1 MASFFDRFKSI
12 INTKSQNTNEQY
24 NRAIYNWLGN
34 TIVWNTE
41 NDETYINDGYRK
53 NATIYSLVNII
64 TKAASTIPFHIYE
77 KVNDNSYKRYKALS
91 SGLSDANVMYKANML
106 KKHALVEL
114 EHTELHKLL
123 ERPNPAQSYASWIS
137 ELIAFGKLTGNRYIY
152 GIGPETGDNINKYTE
167 LYVMP
172 SQIIEINSGGIMKPV
187 ESYTIEYNGTYKI
200 PAEQMCHIKDFNPYY
215 DGTGSHLY
223 GQSPLKAGLRSM
235 TTNNEATESGVKFLQ
250 NQTARGILMSDEGD
264 LNEVQ
269 AQQLK
274 DKFRRDHQ
282 GSKKAGDII
291 ITPKKL
297 SWVNFG
303 LNASDMS
310 LIEQY
315 NASIKDLCNI
325 YNVPVQLLNNTESST
340 YNNMKEAKKALY
352 QNCVIPELIK
362 IQDELNR
369 WLAPMYGDNICIEYD
384 FSVIPELQEETDKIV
399 DQMSK
404 AWWLTPNEKRAAMS
418 YSHDEENSILD
429 DYYIPANLIPVSG
442 EPIDMPE
449 PQPAETNNIDK
460 MFNNNF
466 INKEK
471 IRAFVD
477 AYTTRDEAEER
488 AKEMGGNGSH
498 THTYDGE
505 TIFMPFKTHQEYDE
519 ALENNKYHYGKPH
532 DDEDEYKAEV
542 SSRVEKAL
550 KKKVLDHNDS
560 VSAKSKKTSLGT
572 LKKVF
577 NRGVGAYN
585 TNPSSVRP
593 SVSSADQ
600 WAMARVNS
608 YLYALKN
615 GKFRGGKHDTDLLP
629 EGHPMSSKKESKAEG
644 YDDYPQSATNNA
656 KRVKNWIDKYG
667 RGEVDGMTTIGL
679 SRMNQLIAREKLS
692 LSVLKRTF
700 SFLSRTKGGGYN
712 RINPKFK
719 DTPWRDKGYVAYL
732 GWGGESM
739 LKYAERKLNQLDNE

>member
-1 MASFFDRFKSI
+1 MATFFNRLRSLI
-12 INTKSQNTNEQY
+12 TSKSQNTNEQY

-53 NATIYSLVNII
+53 NATIYSIINLI
-64 TKAASTIPFHIYE
+64 TKAASTIPYHVYE
-77 KVNDNSYKRYKALS
+77 KVNDNNYKRYKAMS
-91 SGLSDANVMYKANML
+91 SGVADPNVMLKAQLL

-123 ERPNPAQSYASWIS
+123 DRPNPAQSYATWIS

-152 GIGPETGDNINKYTE
+152 GIGPETGQNVNKYTE

-187 ESYTIEYNGTYKI
+187 ESYTIEYNGTYHI

-274 DKFRRDHQ
+274 DKFRKDHQ

-303 LNASDMS
+303 LNATDMS

-325 YNVPVQLLNNTESST
+325 YNVPVTLLNNTESST
-340 YNNMKEAKKALY
+340 YNNVKEAKKALY

-369 WLAPMYGDNICIEYD
+369 WLSPMYGDKICIEFD

-399 DQMSK
+399 DQMTK

-418 YSHDEENSILD
+418 YDHDEDNPILD
-429 DYYIPANLIPVSG
+429 DYYIPANLIPASG
-442 EPIDMPE
+442 DDVELPD
-449 PQPAETNNIDK
+449 PQPALEVDDK
-460 MFNNNF
+460 KKNSISKLNTKDLVSGMTDVF
-466 INKEK
+466 
-471 IRAFVD
+471 
-477 AYTTRDEAEER
+477 TTVQEAEER
-488 AKEMGGNGSH
+488 ANQLGGNGSH
-498 THTYDGE
+498 QHTYDGQE
-505 TIFMPFKTHQEYDE
+505 VFMPFESH
-519 ALENNKYHYGKPH
+519 
-532 DDEDEYKAEV
+532 DEYLNAVENQKELKA
-542 SSRVEKAL
+542 S
-550 KKKVLDHNDS
+550 
-560 VSAKSKKTSLGT
+560 
-572 LKKVF
+572 
-577 NRGVGAYN
+577 YN
-585 TNPSSVRP
+585 
-593 SVSSADQ
+593 
-600 WAMARVNS
+600 
-608 YLYALKN
+608 
-615 GKFRGGKHDTDLLP
+615 
-629 EGHPMSSKKESKAEG
+629 
-644 YDDYPQSATNNA
+644 DYPQSASNNA
-656 KRVKNWIDKYG
+656 KRMIEWREKYG
-667 RGEVDGMTTIGL
+667 RDEVTAGTAVGWQRA
-679 SRMNQLIAREKLS
+679 SS
-692 LSVLKRTF
+692 LSKRE
-700 SFLSRTKGGGYN
+700 SLSAETVGRMAAFN
-712 RINPKFK
+712 RHKKNSTVDPKFK
-719 DTPWRDKGYVAYL
+719 NTPWKDNGYVAWNL
-732 GWGGESM
+732 WGGTSGVNWAIKKMESI
-739 LKYAERKLNQLDNE
+739 RNE